1 MSNGGN
7 EMQNSL
13 KELNEKLTGTLPELR
28 KQMSEIQKELDIVK
42 NNVETVGK
50 ELTKMIAEEKLLE
63 DKIEK
68 FKYIDKIDWKR
79 IPVLAISLGISVIFS
94 YLFLHFAWQ
103 MNRPLDDCDVV
114 VLVSFI
120 FGIVAIV
127 ITAVVMLTRRNS
139 ED

>member
-94 YLFLHFAWQ
+94 YLFLH
-103 MNRPLDDCDVV
+103 CDVV